1 MTIALGVLCA
11 AGLFAIAAS
20 GRLSRLHPLR
30 RARRRR
36 AERDAPRT
44 SLLSRIRAALRVG
57 RLWPSQIAT
66 ATLGAL
72 AGWQAT
78 GLAGFSVLLGGLGVL
93 LPPFMAAP
101 SRRRRE
107 TRIALAWSVWAR
119 QLAELARAGLGL
131 PAAVSA
137 SVPHAPVEIARK
149 VADLAATATTHGLG
163 PALRDLAAKGPVWEP
178 EIAAGLQMA
187 ATSGGS
193 VAEPLLDLCGRIDDA
208 VEMHRTR
215 TEAVV
220 SLWAQTIAL
229 LSLAGGVVVLM
240 YRNNPAYFEPYRVAT
255 GRTVLIGIA
264 CVLLVSTSVLVFNS
278 VVRIKNSVLIA
289 PKGRRRTPTPI

>member
-1 MTIALGVLCA
+1 MAVLLFGALCA
-11 AGLFAIAAS
+11 AGLMLIAAS
-20 GRLSRLHPLR
+20 GPLSRRHLRRR
-30 RARRRR
+30 RARRGVTR
-36 AERDAPRT
+36 ALPWT
-44 SLLSRIRAALRVG
+44 RIRAGLRVG
-57 RLWPSQIAT
+57 RLWPSQA
-66 ATLGAL
+66 AAAMLGAL
-72 AGWQAT
+72 AGWSAT
-78 GLAGFSVLLGGLGVL
+78 GLVGFSVLLAGLGVL

-131 PAAVSA
+131 ADAVSA
-137 SVPHAPVEIARK
+137 SAQHAPVEIARK
-149 VADLAATATTHGLG
+149 VRELAAASATRGLEPG
-163 PALRDLAAKGPVWEP
+163 LRDLAAKGTVWEP

-240 YRNNPAYFEPYRVAT
+240 YRNNPAYFEPYREAT
-255 GRTVLIGIA
+255 GRTVLIGIS
-264 CVLLVSTSVLVFNS
+264 CLLLAATSVLVFNS
-278 VVRIKNSVLIA
+278 VVRTKNSVLI
-289 PKGRRRTPTPI
+289 PPRGRRRTSTPL